1 MPDGPLGRVSLQ
13 AAGIGEVFEE
23 NLNVVEVIERAL
35 ENLAALAEGDPLFAP
50 KRPPQAVEGVVEAAP
65 QPGRRGLWPEGKS
78 YLLLGTALSVGEQI
92 VEKLAGFWIQSGESR
107 GCPSRSTRVWP
118 NAKIRTTAFRTASGS
133 ASSLSSRGVFA
144 CSIAR
149 PMARSLDM
157 ALPSVLALTKDA

>member
-1 MPDGPLGRVSLQ
+1 VSWKL
-13 AAGIGEVFEE
+13 
-23 NLNVVEVIERAL
+23 LRSRA
-35 ENLAALAEGDPLFAP
+35 
-50 KRPPQAVEGVVEAAP
+50 
-65 QPGRRGLWPEGKS
+65 GRRGLWPEGKS

-92 VEKLAGFWIQSGESR
+92 VEKLTGLLDPVRRVQGR
-107 GCPSRSTRVWP
+107 PSRSTRAWP
-118 NAKIRTTAFRTASGS
+118 NAKIRTTASPTAGGS

>member
-1 MPDGPLGRVSLQ
+1 MTDCPLRRVSLQ
-13 AAGIGEVFEE
+13 AAGIGEVLFE
-23 NLNVVEVIERAL
+23 NLNVVEIIERAL

-50 KRPPQAVEGVVEAAP
+50 KRPPQAVEGIVEAAP

-92 VEKLAGFWIQSGESR
+92 VQKLTGLLDPVRRVQGR
-107 GCPSRSTRVWP
+107 PSRSTRAWP
-118 NAKIRTTAFRTASGS
+118 NAKIRTTASPTAGGS